1 MIKSNHFDSFFAQVV
16 SKKLSKISNRKHLQG
31 SITSWSLV
39 QQRIKL
45 DTRCG
50 SRGLSKP
57 MIPFERDIRNVSSLT
72 TRIDCAHLQHIG
84 HEHNP
89 GEYAKKARGLAVHSD
104 SISLSMCP
112 FRDSGEEP
120 TMVQGEVN
128 ES

>member
-1 MIKSNHFDSFFAQVV
+1 MIKSNHFDSFFAQVRP
-16 SKKLSKISNRKHLQG
+16 KKLSKISSRKHLQG

-39 QQRIKL
+39 QQQLKL

-57 MIPFERDIRNVSSLT
+57 VIPFERDNRKVSSLT

-89 GEYAKKARGLAVHSD
+89 GEYAKKARGLTVHSD

-112 FRDSGEEP
+112 FRDPVKNPLWFREK
-120 TMVQGEVN
+120 
-128 ES
+128 